1 MSKSER
7 TRARLTG
14 AALELFERQGF
25 ERTTVA
31 QIAAAAGVTEMT
43 FFRHFPAKHQ
53 VLFEDPYDAL
63 IADAVAAQPHD
74 LDPLRRA
81 AGGLRH
87 AWSRVP
93 EPDGDVVRRRVRI
106 VAGTPSLRGEMWRNN
121 GETERLVAEQLV
133 RDGAGPLRA
142 KVAAAA
148 VLAAVTAALLEWSV
162 SEDAPLGEAVL
173 TALETVEGGRDE

>member
-1 MSKSER
+1 MGKSER
-7 TRARLTG
+7 TRERLAET
-14 AALELFERQGF
+14 ALELFERQGF
-25 ERTTVA
+25 EQTTVG

-63 IADAVAAQPHD
+63 IADAVAAQPGGSA
-74 LDPLRRA
+74 PLRRA
-81 AGGLRH
+81 AGGLRQ

-121 GETERLVAEQLV
+121 SETERLVAEQLV
-133 RDGAGPLRA
+133 RDGARPLPA
-142 KVAAAA
+142 KAAAAA

-162 SEDAPLGEAVL
+162 GEDAPLGDAVL
-173 TALETVEGGRDE
+173 TALETVEGGGNE